1 MSINSINTNIA
12 AYSAQR
18 NIGTASSSAGS
29 SIARLSSGNRIVRAS
44 DDVAALSAGTSLRT
58 NVSTLRVALINSSQG
73 SSLLQVAD
81 GALAQITDILQRQ
94 NAIAV
99 QAGSGTLT
107 SSERSFL
114 NQEFQNLSSEIDR
127 LATQTN
133 FNGVNL
139 LDGAFEASKLD
150 DATTGAKQAFGA
162 LRFTAYATANTV
174 IINGIT
180 ITGTDGAATAEVIG
194 TSLTFGTVAG
204 DSIATRVQRLATAL
218 NASNDRALNG
228 ASYVAVNDTLEI
240 RSRAGGL
247 ASQSFR
253 FATTGTSTTVASGR
267 LTNTANTFSLEAA
280 NDVGVGSG
288 DISVSGT
295 VGDSLLAAQNAARG
309 NVTLNFSNTS
319 ENFDGKTIKI
329 SNGVAGNFITF
340 EFDNNASVTETAALR
355 ALTIPAFATA
365 AVPTAAERAAALDVA
380 VGVINSYAETNV
392 NTNFYTLAQIRARRD
407 GDNIVIERTD
417 VGNATITTG
426 VALADAI
433 ASTSTNVTTTGST
446 TLQNGSTQ
454 GVVTTGVRNAGF
466 VGTVQGFK
474 GTFNSTN
481 SVTFDLTV
489 GDSTYRAANVNVTN
503 GTTATPS
510 VIRFTSEDGDYFDI
524 SYIGTGITA
533 ANQNDADTL
542 ALRLD
547 RAFSTL
553 QFNQSRDIQNFA
565 GIGRAS
571 LNRGSFGDNVVLD
584 DIKVAEPV
592 TGSTNGKLTFVVD
605 GVNYVSAANIGTQL
619 GANGI
624 YRFTSEAN
632 ATEYLEIR
640 VGAATVQFSTSTQAA
655 ALEAQLK
662 AGFGFEANGAPL
674 AFQVG
679 VSASDSLDV
688 SFGAANTDTIFSG
701 QTLDVLTQEAA
712 STAVEVIQAAIDK
725 VTSVRA
731 EVGGLQSRF
740 NFASANV
747 QSSLQNQ
754 DAARGVLLDTDVAAE
769 STAYATAQVQLQ
781 AGIAVLA
788 QANQLP
794 QNLLKLIG

>member
-18 NIGTASSSAGS
+18 NIGTASTSAGS

-139 LDGAFEASKLD
+139 LDGAFEASKLN
-150 DATTGAKQAFGA
+150 DATTGATQAEGA
-162 LRFTAYATANTV
+162 LRFTAYATGNTV

-180 ITGTDGAATAEVIG
+180 ITGTDGAAFAEVVG
-194 TSLTFGTVAG
+194 TSMTFGTVAG

-218 NASNDRALNG
+218 NSSSDPALNR

-247 ASQSFR
+247 AGQQFR
-253 FATTGTSTTVASGR
+253 FTTTGTATTVASGR
-267 LTNTANTFSLEAA
+267 LTNTANTFALQSA
-280 NDVGVGSG
+280 NDVGVGAG

-295 VGDSLLAAQNAARG
+295 VGDSLLAAQTAARAS
-309 NVTLNFSNTS
+309 VTLNYSNTV
-319 ENFDGKTIKI
+319 ENFDTKTVTI
-329 SNGVAGNFITF
+329 SDSIGGSITF
-340 EFDNNASVTETAALR
+340 EFDNNASVTQTAALR
-355 ALTIPAFATA
+355 AVTIPAFAVA
-365 AVPTAAERAAALDVA
+365 ATPTAAERQAALDTM
-380 VGVINSYAETNV
+380 VGVINSYAETNQ
-392 NTNFYTLAQIRARRD
+392 NTNFYTLSQVRARRD
-407 GDNIVIERTD
+407 GDNIIIERTD
-417 VGNATITTG
+417 VGNATLSTG
-426 VALADAI
+426 AALATAI
-433 ASTSTNVTTTGST
+433 ASTSTGVTTSGST
-446 TLQNGSTQ
+446 TLQNGSVQ
-454 GVVTTGVRNAGF
+454 GVVTTGLRNAGF

-481 SVTFDLTV
+481 SVTFNLTV

-503 GTTATPS
+503 GTTATPQ
-510 VIRFTSEDGDYFDI
+510 VIRFTSEDGDYFDV

-553 QFNQSRDIQNFA
+553 QFNQARDITNFA
-565 GIGRAS
+565 GIGSAK
-571 LNRGSFGDNVVLD
+571 LNRGSFAENVVLD
-584 DIKVAEPV
+584 DIKVEAPV
-592 TGSTNGKLTFVVD
+592 TGSVNGKLTFKID

-679 VSASDSLDV
+679 VSASDSLAV

-712 STAVEVIQAAIDK
+712 STAVEVIQDAIDK
-725 VTSVRA
+725 ITSVRA
-731 EVGGLQSRF
+731 EVGALQSRF

-769 STAYATAQVQLQ
+769 STAYSTAQVQLQ